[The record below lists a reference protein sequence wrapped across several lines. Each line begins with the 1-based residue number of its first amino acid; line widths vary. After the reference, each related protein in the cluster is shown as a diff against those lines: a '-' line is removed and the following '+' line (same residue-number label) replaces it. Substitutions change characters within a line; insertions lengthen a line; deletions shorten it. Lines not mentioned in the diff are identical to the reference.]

1 MKKKTKALVI
11 AIIFLLTSLPQ
22 LNLFGLGGATALQ
35 QPETAWVVWETDAPI
50 QHVALD
56 GK

>member
-1 MKKKTKALVI
+1 MKKIATKSSI
-11 AIIFLLTSLPQ
+11 FAIILSLAFLPQ
-22 LNLFGLGGATALQ
+22 FNSLSLSASLQ